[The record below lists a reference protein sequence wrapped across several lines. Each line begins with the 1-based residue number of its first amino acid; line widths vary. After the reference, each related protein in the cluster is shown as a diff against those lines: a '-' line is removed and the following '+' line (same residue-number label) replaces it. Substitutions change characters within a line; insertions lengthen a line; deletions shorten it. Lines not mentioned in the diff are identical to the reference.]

1 MSTRKQTNTIR
12 LEQFKNSG
20 VGVARL
26 GPIGGKEPSR
36 LLLAVSEFLPLQDN
50 GKLLW
55 FFSQGTRMQTERTNK
70 WNVKKPVQAVRY
82 VLMVV
87 PATVVD
93 VEVRRE
99 EGGGGAG
106 TLKIKPAWRS
116 LGSGVWIY
124 WLLCHPSLS
133 FCILGWWTI
142 NQAGCVK
149 ARDSGTLYWGSWLLL
164 LLL

>member
-1 MSTRKQTNTIR
+1 M
-12 LEQFKNSG
+12 
-20 VGVARL
+20 
-26 GPIGGKEPSR
+26 
-36 LLLAVSEFLPLQDN
+36 
-50 GKLLW
+50 
-55 FFSQGTRMQTERTNK
+55 
-70 WNVKKPVQAVRY
+70 QAVRY

-124 WLLCHPSLS
+124 
-133 FCILGWWTI
+133 
-142 NQAGCVK
+142 
-149 ARDSGTLYWGSWLLL
+149 
-164 LLL
+164 